1 MEDKVTVEWVRLAE
15 QTVVAAWHYLTRAW
29 GEVCAP
35 AAFAGPGLGTAKSSI
50 CHGCQAPA

>member
-29 GEVCAP
+29 GEVCTP